1 MERLLLNNYTGLNQ
15 QVPALVTLVEVIKLP
30 MAFSM
35 WRPLNQLGEGYFSP
49 AEQEAAKALGW
60 VATRDMG
67 RPTVVKEVLKDPNLL
82 LNPSKSIP

>member
-1 MERLLLNNYTGLNQ
+1 MESLVLNNCTGLNQ

-60 VATRDMG
+60 EGWWQHVTWGD
-67 RPTVVKEVLKDPNLL
+67 LL
-82 LNPSKSIP
+82 